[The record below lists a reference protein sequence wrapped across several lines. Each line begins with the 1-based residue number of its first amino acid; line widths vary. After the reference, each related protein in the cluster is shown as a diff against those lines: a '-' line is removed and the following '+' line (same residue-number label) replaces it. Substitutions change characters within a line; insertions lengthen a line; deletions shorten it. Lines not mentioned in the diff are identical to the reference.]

1 MHKWSTVVILL
12 CMRPCNEITFEE
24 MFLQKNN
31 FDFMVCMMEKNV
43 DIKKAQPSTKIYVSY
58 DKAMAYINSKS
69 Y

>member
-1 MHKWSTVVILL
+1 MKFLMKKIKHFFYK
-12 CMRPCNEITFEE
+12 N

-58 DKAMAYINSKS
+58 NNLWHTQIVKVMEQIMYN
-69 Y
+69 